1 MRFTSSDPL
10 MTRPRNRTALLA
22 LAAIASLAAL
32 LPMTAVAAPT
42 PTDLAAQ
49 GWDCGPTPPFVSPP
63 RIVCA
68 PPGLGRPFPGNPD
81 PRPTYRLKLFTL
93 SGEFLA
99 HVHFIRADL
108 YAGQPCNGG
117 DPYVFRPAIGY
128 YECINFGGNDD

>member
-1 MRFTSSDPL
+1 MNHSR
-10 MTRPRNRTALLA
+10 TRHGIAMLAIAGLA
-22 LAAIASLAAL
+22 LLAAL
-32 LPMTAVAAPT
+32 LPMTAAAAPT
-42 PTDLAAQ
+42 ADHLAAQ
-49 GWDCGPTPPFVSPP
+49 GWDCGPTPPNVSPP

-99 HVHFIRADL
+99 HVHFIRLDL
-108 YAGQPCNGG
+108 YAGQPCLGG
-117 DPYVFRPAIGY
+117 DPYVFRAGIGY